1 MIRLVCLAIGYV
13 FGLFQTSYI
22 IGKIHGI
29 DIREH
34 GSGNAGTTNMI
45 RIMGTRLGLITFAG
59 DFLKSFL
66 AVMLVGVLFGKS
78 HADIL
83 PILKLYCGAGAIIAH
98 DFPFYLQFKGG
109 KGVAASAGLVAGFE
123 PVIFLISLA
132 SFLAVA
138 IVTKYVSAG
147 SLVCYAVFFL
157 LTVFSGLIGHFHMTR
172 GHLIELY
179 IIAFCLTALC
189 WWQHRANIRRL
200 IAGTESKTHLF
211 RKKEE

>member
-1 MIRLVCLAIGYV
+1 MIRLVCLAVGYA
-13 FGLFQTSYI
+13 FGLVQTSYI
-22 IGKIHGI
+22 IGRLHGI
-29 DIREH
+29 DIREY

-45 RIMGTRLGLITFAG
+45 RTLGTKLGLVTFIG

-66 AVMLVGVLFGKS
+66 AVMLVGTLFGKS

-83 PILKLYCGAGAIIAH
+83 PILKLYAGAGAIIAH

-109 KGVAASAGLVAGFE
+109 KGVAASAGLVAAFD
-123 PVIFLISLA
+123 PRIFAIALA

-138 IVTKYVSAG
+138 IVTKYVSLG

-157 LTVFSGLIGHFHMTR
+157 MTLFMGMIGHFHMTAP
-172 GHLIELY
+172 HLAELY
-179 IIAFCLTALC
+179 AVAFCLTALC
-189 WWQHRANIRRL
+189 WWQHRANISRL

-211 RKKEE
+211 RKKD